1 MGLTMQNTFT
11 FDFTKC
17 ATRKQM
23 FSTLIAAITDEV
35 DRAMVGRVVGD
46 PSIPSLRRLKNLAE
60 VKSAINMTVAA
71 PEVKEMAKRV
81 YEILAEAEAEVHGCT
96 VEETHFHEV
105 GLGRTVREILGI
117 CTAFQYV
124 PAEVY
129 VASAVQVGSGQ
140 VECEHGT
147 LDIPA
152 PATAA
157 ILRKFNI
164 PVCEERL
171 EGELCTPTSAALI
184 AYFIDEFE

>member
-11 FDFTKC
+11 FDFTKS